1 MPGILEVP
9 GVAGVIG
16 AYSLFHNTSTTT
28 VTIPQ
33 HKYYRIHYSTTQVL
47 PRPLKPST
55 TAPTTTTTRSHL
67 QEERERLLE
76 QQHELRRHAPWRRGP
91 AREEE
96 EEEATCMGLRS
107 ARKDAFCRERLD
119 RDKERL
125 QRQLQVLVG
134 ADSGGGWWWH

>member
-55 TAPTTTTTRSHL
+55 TAPTTTATHL

-91 AREEE
+91 AREDE

-125 QRQLQVLVG
+125 QRQLQVLEG